1 MEKIGLVLGG
11 GGSRGAYQYGAVK
24 ALKELGV
31 NFGVVTGTSVGSLN
45 AALIAQNHFE
55 ILGNLW
61 NEITYEKVMKH
72 NYKLKNKK
80 LETMVMAPLKQGMS
94 IEPLEELAKMY
105 INEQEVRSS
114 DIKLG
119 IVVTENFKKYR
130 SYTIDEIPDNH
141 LIDFMMASCSAWPFF
156 KKKVINGKTYYDG
169 GYSDVL
175 PVKLALEMGA
185 NKIIAISL
193 MGGFRQKVD
202 HEHVYIMKPKKNKY
216 FFLNF
221 DKVAIDEMISLGYN
235 DVMDQQNEIKE
246 FLSK

>member
-1 MEKIGLVLGG
+1 MGKIGLVLGG
-11 GGSRGAYQYGAVK
+11 GGSRGAYQFGAIK

-31 NFGVVTGTSVGSLN
+31 NFDVVTGASVGALN
-45 AALIAQNHFE
+45 ATLISQNHIELLGE
-55 ILGNLW
+55 IW

-72 NYKLKNKK
+72 NYRLKNKS
-80 LETMVMAPLKQGMS
+80 LETMVMGPLKQGMS
-94 IEPLEELAKMY
+94 IEPLEELARIY
-105 INEQEVRSS
+105 VNEQEVRNS

-119 IVVTENFKKYR
+119 IVVTESFKKYR

-141 LIDFMMASCSAWPFF
+141 LVDFMMASCSAWPFF

-169 GYSDVL
+169 GFSDVL

-185 NKIIAISL
+185 YKIIAISI

-202 HEHVYIMKPKKNKY
+202 HEHIFMIKPKKNKY

-221 DKVAIDEMISLGYN
+221 DKLAIEDMISWGYN
-235 DVMDQQNEIKE
+235 DVMAQEKEIKE
-246 FLSK
+246 FLTK